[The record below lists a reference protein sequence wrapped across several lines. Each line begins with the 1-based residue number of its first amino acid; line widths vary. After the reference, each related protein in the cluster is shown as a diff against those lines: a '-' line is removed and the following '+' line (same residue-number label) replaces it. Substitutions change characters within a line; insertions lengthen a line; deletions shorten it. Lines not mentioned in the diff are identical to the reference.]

1 MVICSTYILF
11 NGAMSAVSSLS
22 KRVAKTV
29 KEKWLQALIERRGK
43 KVAAIALIN
52 KNVRFFFMYSNIFH
66 KITGIFPSIKA
77 YI

>member
-1 MVICSTYILF
+1 
-11 NGAMSAVSSLS
+11 MSAVSSLS

-52 KNVRFFFMYSNIFH
+52 KNVR
-66 KITGIFPSIKA
+66 TA
-77 YI
+77 YAMLQTDTEYKPQLLEA